1 VCRVQP
7 RESSRG
13 FHGTRDAAD
22 DPPPRLDGS
31 VVGELQRIELDGAA
45 AGGTNRSMYG
55 SRFARFASKV
65 DRPEKVN
72 AGSVKTIPRQLR
84 CGAARPEVLVLDE
97 IAPQSVEHQQ
107 ARQRVEG
114 ACAWRRLVVHVA
126 AEHVDDGSERRDKA
140 AREAARATDVELW
153 SRRRHG
159 DGGRGDRGELI
170 VVSRCSPSAGREIT
184 YRCH

>member
-1 VCRVQP
+1 MCRVQP

-84 CGAARPEVLVLDE
+84 CGAARPEVLVLDDK
-97 IAPQSVEHQQ
+97 
-107 ARQRVEG
+107 RGTGRVG
-114 ACAWRRLVVHVA
+114 WLR
-126 AEHVDDGSERRDKA
+126 RRDA
-140 AREAARATDVELW
+140 VDAEEEEEE
-153 SRRRHG
+153 
-159 DGGRGDRGELI
+159 DGGRTRPRSTVGH
-170 VVSRCSPSAGREIT
+170 GRL
-184 YRCH
+184 R